1 MTHLEHHLK
10 GLENYHV
17 AAKKQSNHMIFLHT
31 VKKGRSDKSYGVAVA
46 SLAKLPSKIIER
58 SKIILKSY
66 ETIQQNEN
74 RDLFTYQDTKE
85 TASTSTFI
93 DEIKAIDIDSL
104 TPLEALKV
112 LAEIQSK
119 LEDDDGEY

>member
-1 MTHLEHHLK
+1 MC
-10 GLENYHV
+10 
-17 AAKKQSNHMIFLHT
+17 S
-31 VKKGRSDKSYGVAVA
+31 SD
-46 SLAKLPSKIIER
+46 L
-58 SKIILKSY
+58 
-66 ETIQQNEN
+66 EN